1 MARFRYSLQSI
12 LDIKIKMET
21 QAKQEFATAKIALD
35 EENDKLA
42 LLFRRKEEY
51 ETEARGLLSGTL
63 NVRDIEDTQNAIH
76 MMEQYIVLQKEQVV
90 IAERR
95 LEQAREKMTEVM
107 KERKTHETL
116 REKAFEEF
124 RMEENKQESKSIDE
138 LTSYT
143 YGQKRQVKN

>member
-42 LLFRRKEEY
+42 LLFQRKEEY
-51 ETEARGLLSGTL
+51 ESEARALLSGTL

-76 MMEQYIVLQKEQVV
+76 MMEQYIVLQKEQVA

-95 LEQAREKMTEVM
+95 LEQAREKMAEVM

-124 RMEENKQESKSIDE
+124 LLEENKQESKSIDE
-138 LTSYT
+138 LTSYS